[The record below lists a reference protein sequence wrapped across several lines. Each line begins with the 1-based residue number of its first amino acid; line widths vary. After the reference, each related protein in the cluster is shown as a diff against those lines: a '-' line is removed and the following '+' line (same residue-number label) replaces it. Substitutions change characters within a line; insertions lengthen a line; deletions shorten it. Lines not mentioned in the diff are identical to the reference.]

1 MRIMFCSDKMNYLYS
16 LLINSNLKRFIQFK
30 FIHILLFFLMITLF
44 SHTKVNKCIEQMGSK
59 VKLYFH
65 WPRVCSGLEPDG
77 HVLFLLFSSTSCFTF
92 SQSLRP
98 SFPLLFLSVI
108 STFAFLFFLI
118 PSFLPF
124 TRPNVSIHLC
134 RSSSIS
140 LRHARAHTVNAN
152 SILIHDTWPVLMM
165 LLEWNPELRPLLQ
178 SFSLCPSFLSG

>member
-1 MRIMFCSDKMNYLYS
+1 MRIMFCSD
-16 LLINSNLKRFIQFK
+16 I
-30 FIHILLFFLMITLF
+30 LFFLMITLF
-44 SHTKVNKCIEQMGSK
+44 NHTKVNKCIEQMGSK
-59 VKLYFH
+59 VKLQLSLT
-65 WPRVCSGLEPDG
+65 VCSGLEPDG

-98 SFPLLFLSVI
+98 SFPLLFLSFI
-108 STFAFLFFLI
+108 SSFAFLFFLI

-140 LRHARAHTVNAN
+140 LRHARTHTVNAN